1 MVVLNLEVEDNYRSF
16 KDLMLNFLYDSILSI
31 VYYKNIACTKL
42 DCF

>member
-16 KDLMLNFLYDSILSI
+16 KDLMLNFPYDSILSI
-31 VYYKNIACTKL
+31 VYYKNIAYTKL